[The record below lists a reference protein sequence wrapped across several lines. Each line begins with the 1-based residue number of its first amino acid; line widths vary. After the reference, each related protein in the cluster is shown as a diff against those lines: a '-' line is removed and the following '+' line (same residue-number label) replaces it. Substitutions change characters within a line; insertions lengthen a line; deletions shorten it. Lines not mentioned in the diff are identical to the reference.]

1 MSMQIGVGF
10 LGAGTVGSALIR
22 RLIYESDAIAA
33 KTGLDLV
40 VRGIA
45 VRDLTKDRGIVIP
58 SGLLTDRPR
67 DVVDDPTV
75 QIVIEVMGGLDP
87 AGDLVMRA
95 LDSGKAVV
103 TANKELMASRGRP
116 LLAAAEAAGVSLLF
130 EAAVGG
136 GIPIIRP
143 LSESL
148 AGERIT
154 SVLGIVNGTTNY
166 ILTRMVEEGIAYEEV
181 LAAAQELGYAEADPT
196 ADVGGGD
203 AASKA
208 AILAS
213 LAFGTWVDGSQV
225 TREGI
230 EDLRTED
237 FVFARRLGYI
247 PKLLA
252 IAEDSDEGIAVR
264 VHPTLVPL
272 DHPLA
277 SVRGATN
284 AVYVSGPSIGELLF
298 TGPGAGGEPTA
309 TALLGDVIM
318 TARERLAGT
327 QVKSR
332 IRFATG
338 RLRDVADFSTKWLLR
353 ITVVDR
359 PGVLAQIAAVFG
371 RHEVSIK
378 SVWQD
383 GRGDEATLLLVTHES
398 PEGDLQLA
406 ASELAGLE
414 VVSEVDS
421 VMRVYHDES

>member
-10 LGAGTVGSALIR
+10 LGAGTVGSVLVR

-45 VRDLTKDRGIVIP
+45 VRDRAKDRGIVIP
-58 SGLLTDRPR
+58 PGLLTDRPSE
-67 DVVDDPTV
+67 VVDDPTV

-87 AGDLVMRA
+87 AGDLVLRA
-95 LDSGKAVV
+95 LESGKAVV
-103 TANKELMASRGRP
+103 TANKELMASRGRE
-116 LLAAAEAAGVSLLF
+116 LLAAAETAGVSLLF

-166 ILTRMVEEGIAYEEV
+166 ILTRMVEEGVAYEDV
-181 LAAAQELGYAEADPT
+181 LAEAQELGYAEADPT

-213 LAFGTWVDGSQV
+213 LAFGTWVGGSRV

-230 EDLRTED
+230 EGLGTED
-237 FVFARRLGYI
+237 FESARRLGYT

-252 IAEDSDEGIAVR
+252 IAEDSSEGIAVR

-284 AVYVSGPSIGELLF
+284 AVFVSGPSIGELLF

-309 TALLGDVIM
+309 TAVLGDVI
-318 TARERLAGT
+318 TSARERLAGT

-332 IRFATG
+332 IRFASG
-338 RLRDVADFSTKWLLR
+338 RLRDPSGVSIKWLLR
-353 ITVVDR
+353 MTVMDR

-398 PEGDLQLA
+398 PEGDLHLA
-406 ASELAGLE
+406 ADELAGLE
-414 VVSEVDS
+414 VVSAVDS
-421 VMRVYHDES
+421 IMRVYDDEP

>member
-10 LGAGTVGSALIR
+10 LGAGTVGSVLVR

-45 VRDLTKDRGIVIP
+45 VRDLAKDRGVKIP
-58 SGLLTDRPR
+58 AGLLTDRPSE
-67 DVVDDPTV
+67 VVDDPTV
-75 QIVIEVMGGLDP
+75 QIVIEVMGGLDQ
-87 AGDLVMRA
+87 AGDLVLRA
-95 LDSGKAVV
+95 LESGKAVV
-103 TANKELMASRGRP
+103 TANKELMASRGRE

-166 ILTRMVEEGIAYEEV
+166 ILTRMVEEGTAYEEV
-181 LAAAQELGYAEADPT
+181 LAEAQALGYAEADPT
-196 ADVGGGD
+196 ADVSGQD

-213 LAFGTWVDGSQV
+213 LAFGTWVGGSRV

-230 EDLRTED
+230 EGLRTED
-237 FVFARRLGYI
+237 FESARRLGYT

-252 IAEDSDEGIAVR
+252 IAEDSAEGIAVR

-309 TALLGDVIM
+309 TAVLGDVI
-318 TARERLAGT
+318 TSARERLAGT
-327 QVKSR
+327 EVKSR
-332 IRFATG
+332 IRFASG
-338 RLRDVADFSTKWLLR
+338 RLRDPSGVSTKWLLR
-353 ITVVDR
+353 MTVVDR
-359 PGVLAQIAAVFG
+359 PGVLARIAAVFG

-398 PEGDLQLA
+398 PEGDLHLA
-406 ASELAGLE
+406 ADELAGLE

-421 VMRVYHDES
+421 IMRVYDEEP

>member
-22 RLIYESDAIAA
+22 RLIYETDAISA
-33 KTGLDLV
+33 KTGLELV

-45 VRDLTKDRGIVIP
+45 VRDMDK
-58 SGLLTDRPR
+58 PR
-67 DVVDDPTV
+67 DVVIPAGLLTEDPDEV
-75 QIVIEVMGGLDP
+75 VDNPDVRIVVEVMGGLEP
-87 AGDLVMRA
+87 AGELALRA
-95 LDSGKAVV
+95 LRSGKAVV
-103 TANKELMASRGRP
+103 TANKELMASRGSE
-116 LLAAAEAAGVSLLF
+116 LLAAAEDSGVSLLF

-154 SVLGIVNGTTNY
+154 SILGIVNGTTNF
-166 ILTRMVEEGIAYEEV
+166 ILTSMLDEGAPYEEV
-181 LAAAQELGYAEADPT
+181 LAEAQRLGYAEADPA
-196 ADVGGGD
+196 ADVRGAD

-225 TREGI
+225 PREGI
-230 EDLRTED
+230 DELQLVDFDYART
-237 FVFARRLGYI
+237 LGYI

-252 IAEDSDEGIAVR
+252 IAEDSEEGIAVR

-284 AVYVSGPSIGELLF
+284 AVFVSGPSIGELLF

-309 TALLGDVIM
+309 TALLGDVIAC
-318 TARERLAGT
+318 ARELLARNE
-327 QVKSR
+327 VRSR
-332 IRFATG
+332 IRFGQG
-338 RLRDVADFSTKWLLR
+338 RLRDLADVTTKWFLR
-353 ITVVDR
+353 ITVIDR
-359 PGVLAQIAAVFG
+359 PGVLARIAAVFG
-371 RHEVSIK
+371 SNDVSIK
-378 SVWQD
+378 SVWQE

-398 PEGDLQLA
+398 PERQLQAAVTELA
-406 ASELAGLE
+406 ALD
-414 VVSEVDS
+414 VVSEVAT
-421 VMRVYHDES
+421 VLRVHSDEP

>member
-10 LGAGTVGSALIR
+10 LGAGTVGSVLVR

-45 VRDLTKDRGIVIP
+45 VRDLAKDRGVEIP
-58 SGLLTDRPR
+58 PGLLTDVPR
-67 DVVDDPTV
+67 EVVDDPTV

-87 AGDLVMRA
+87 AGDLVLQA
-95 LDSGKAVV
+95 LESGKAVV
-103 TANKELMASRGRP
+103 TANKELMASRGRE

-166 ILTRMVEEGIAYEEV
+166 ILTRMVEEGTAYEEV
-181 LAAAQELGYAEADPT
+181 LAEAQALGYAEADPT
-196 ADVGGGD
+196 ADVSGQD

-213 LAFGTWVDGSQV
+213 LAFGTWVGGSRV

-230 EDLRTED
+230 EGLRIED
-237 FVFARRLGYI
+237 FESARRLGYT

-252 IAEDSDEGIAVR
+252 IAEDSAEGIAVR

-277 SVRGATN
+277 SVRGPTN

-309 TALLGDVIM
+309 TALLGDVIVS
-318 TARERLAGT
+318 ARERLAGT

-332 IRFATG
+332 IRFASG
-338 RLRDVADFSTKWLLR
+338 RMRDPSGVSTKWLLR
-353 ITVVDR
+353 MTVVDR

-378 SVWQD
+378 SVWQ
-383 GRGDEATLLLVTHES
+383 GRARRRGHA
-398 PEGDLQLA
+398 P
-406 ASELAGLE
+406 AGHA
-414 VVSEVDS
+414 
-421 VMRVYHDES
+421 RVPGG